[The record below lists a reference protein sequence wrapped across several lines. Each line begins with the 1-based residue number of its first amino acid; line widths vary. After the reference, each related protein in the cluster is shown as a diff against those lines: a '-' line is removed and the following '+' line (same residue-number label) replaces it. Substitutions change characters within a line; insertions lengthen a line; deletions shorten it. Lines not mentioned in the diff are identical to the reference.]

1 MVCKVQPIASLTWP
15 SGYYQYTCPESIGK
29 AAHSLTIIPWKKKSK
44 KRKRKD
50 SDIIVQEWKI
60 YKRFKTI
67 YTIKNKTS
75 IIPC

>member
-15 SGYYQYTCPESIGK
+15 SGYYQYTSPDSIAK
-29 AAHSLTIIPWKKKSK
+29 SPHSLTIIPWKKKSK

-75 IIPC
+75 IIQC